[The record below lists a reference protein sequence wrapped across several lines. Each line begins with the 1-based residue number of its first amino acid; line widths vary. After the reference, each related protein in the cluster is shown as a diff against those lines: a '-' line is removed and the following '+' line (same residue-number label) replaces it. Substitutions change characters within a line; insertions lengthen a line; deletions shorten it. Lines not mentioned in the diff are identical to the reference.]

1 MIEKFIKS
9 LNISD
14 ITNLNSEERFLIHK
28 KNLENKKMLKSCYSD
43 FYQKIFQM
51 ETKYGQINNQKK
63 NLKIELGSGV
73 GFIKKYDQSIV
84 TSDVVYNKFTDKI
97 IDANNLPYGDNEI
110 KSIIGIFCFHHFRDP
125 LNFLRDIE
133 KKLVDGGVCILV
145 EPYYGPLAS
154 VIYKRVHESEYFD
167 PNESFDHIAE
177 NKTAME
183 KANQALSYIYFIK
196 NKEKFNKMFPKLQI
210 MHTTIFD
217 NYLRFLFSGGL
228 NFKKLLPNFLTT
240 PIKIFEKILNPLKK
254 FLGIHYLIVIKKEI
268 N

>member
-1 MIEKFIKS
+1 M
-9 LNISD
+9 LNKIFD
-14 ITNLNSEERFLIHK
+14 KLNTAKDTNLNNQDRFLLHK

-254 FLGIHYLIVIKKEI
+254 FLGIHYLIVIKKKI